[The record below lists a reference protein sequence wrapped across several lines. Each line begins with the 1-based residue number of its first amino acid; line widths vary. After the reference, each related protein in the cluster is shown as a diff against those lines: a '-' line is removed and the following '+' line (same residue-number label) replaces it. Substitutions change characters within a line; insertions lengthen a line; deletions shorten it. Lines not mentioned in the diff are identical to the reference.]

1 MKGGRG
7 DGVSGSAARG
17 NESVSK
23 GKEKGN
29 GKGKGKAATIGGIGR
44 GRGGKRGRRA
54 SLSGVHLR
62 ALSGRSPVAA
72 KQKMHV
78 LEQLLNGVAAFD
90 AEGGGRKGVF
100 GQQYSFWG
108 TLMHLLWTQAARTGN
123 RLRLC
128 CKNKTLYIDDERLL
142 GGAENVNIRDAK
154 RIYTSYLRR
163 LLYQNGGRRLNGIIG
178 IDADPAHAAI
188 FNEPSALGGRPYI
201 IGYILYIVG

>member
-29 GKGKGKAATIGGIGR
+29 GKGNGKGKGKAATTGGIGR

-78 LEQLLNGVAAFD
+78 LEQLLKGVAAFD
-90 AEGGGRKGVF
+90 A
-100 GQQYSFWG
+100 
-108 TLMHLLWTQAARTGN
+108 
-123 RLRLC
+123 
-128 CKNKTLYIDDERLL
+128 
-142 GGAENVNIRDAK
+142 
-154 RIYTSYLRR
+154 
-163 LLYQNGGRRLNGIIG
+163 
-178 IDADPAHAAI
+178 
-188 FNEPSALGGRPYI
+188 
-201 IGYILYIVG
+201 